1 MKLFDYLYSEEGM
14 LLMNFGVE
22 GEQFEYV
29 DGEIKYTD
37 LIMNNPDGLVPAG
50 CAAFLRRT
58 DFADSTPRCPL

>member
-37 LIMNNPDGLVPAG
+37 LIMNNPDGFGPRRMRCVPSAYRF
-50 CAAFLRRT
+50 C
-58 DFADSTPRCPL
+58 